1 MSLLEQL
8 QNMSFEDREKIV
20 FELKKKPEKK
30 TEDCILEEL
39 KELSKKIDKIDKD
52 NSAIYSILIVAIVLY
67 FFMQC
72 H

>member
-1 MSLLEQL
+1 MSILEQL

-52 NSAIYSILIVAIVLY
+52 NSAIYSILIFAIIVY